1 MGIVTQ
7 PTRTEIQSEAA
18 WVIIEM
24 LKTLPARLAARV
36 QSDMKRIAK
45 AYSSG
50 VCSAIEANYALLDRQ
65 AAAREEDRMRKR
77 RPEPVVHT
85 SADEYLNM
93 RQAEDDEDYLPP
105 EDDSGTAPVMFFTK
119 SGELPVVIAPLATGQ
134 SVKDR
139 TFWLLADK
147 LPEIEQAAKKLGLRL
162 EILDN
167 SEDDL
172 VRWMMSEIAEGASYE
187 EKMTMRYAIDKSA
200 LRQTAKRFAPKMAQ
214 VRVYYPEADYTIIAT
229 AEMLSPDK
237 TPTGLPMAKLS
248 QAQSYWS
255 DERIRALDFQR
266 CDECGVRSHRKY
278 VYIVAKR
285 HADNYVQLGGSC
297 AAQLDLSQKLKA
309 MVKAVESFSALA
321 RQMLVEAGIMEPIGN
336 SGGMRLRVPVNISM
350 YAKLAD
356 FFCSKLGFVSS
367 KKSHEAA
374 DRGQNIPSTADRI
387 KILLYKAHESNSP
400 AAATKAAILNAY
412 NNPAGEAYIA
422 GLIQAAQ
429 AKADSLDA
437 DKAVSEFRHTAQMA
451 IYGGFGPGVLVWL
464 ISSVRDGGQESLQ
477 SIFGKAQSWGTITHM
492 RSYEDNFGIGYSDL
506 VPIAERGGWADVP
519 DMIHTLMDV
528 TNDDGEVTSTAAA
541 DAEIA
546 RIGKVDK
553 RGAPVN
559 RSSALEKAL
568 QRSLQGLWWIAN
580 RFEKVDQTY
589 GGMSYSA
596 NLVRLDDYAIIYI
609 TGKGLADV
617 KQGEVVRVLSASR
630 RNLNKGWFNNY
641 LKCRIPD
648 SMHLDR
654 ATLQVVDGVLPFASQ
669 STFTPRLAD
678 SEWRLGA
685 QLATLTMGY

>member
-1 MGIVTQ
+1 MTQ

-18 WVIIEM
+18 WVVIEM

-36 QSDMKRIAK
+36 QSDMKNIAK
-45 AYSSG
+45 AYHTNI
-50 VCSAIEANYALLDRQ
+50 CSAIEFNYAMLERQ
-65 AAAREEDRMRKR
+65 AAAREEDKMRKR

-105 EDDSGTAPVMFFTK
+105 EDDNGTAPVMFFTK
-119 SGELPVVIAPLATGQ
+119 SGELPVVLEPLATGQ

-139 TFWLLADK
+139 TFWLLAEK
-147 LPEIEQAAKKLGLRL
+147 LPQIEQAAKKLGLRL
-162 EILDN
+162 EILEN
-167 SEDDL
+167 SEEDL
-172 VRWMMSEIAEGASYE
+172 VRWMMSEIIEGSSYE
-187 EKMTMRYAIDKSA
+187 EKMKLRASVDKDAI
-200 LRQTAKRFAPKMAQ
+200 RQMARRFAPKMAQ
-214 VRVYYPEADYTIIAT
+214 VRVHYPEADYTIIAT

-278 VYIVAKR
+278 IYIVAKR

-297 AAQLDLSQKLKA
+297 ASQLDLSQKLKA
-309 MVKAVESFSALA
+309 MIKAVESFAALA
-321 RQMLVEAGIMEPIGN
+321 RQMLVEAGIMEPMGN
-336 SGGMRLRVPVNISM
+336 NGGMRLRAPMNISV
-350 YAKLAD
+350 YVKLTD

-374 DRGQNIPSTADRI
+374 DRGQLLPSTVDRI
-387 KILLYKAHESNSP
+387 KALLYKSHEPNSP
-400 AAATKAAILNAY
+400 ASATKAAILSAY
-412 NNPAGEAYIA
+412 SNPEGEAYIA
-422 GLIQAAQ
+422 NLIQAAQ

-477 SIFGKAQSWGTITHM
+477 SIFGKAQSWGTVTHM

-528 TNDDGEVTSTAAA
+528 TDDDGSVTSTTAA

-546 RIGKVDK
+546 RMGKLDK
-553 RGAPVN
+553 RNVPIN

-580 RFEKVDQTY
+580 RFEKYDQTY

-609 TGKGLADV
+609 TGKGLANV
-617 KQGEVVRVLSASR
+617 KQGEVVRVLSAAR
-630 RNLNKGWFNNY
+630 RNLSKGWFNNY
-641 LKCRIPD
+641 LKVRIPD

-654 ATLQVVDGVLPFASQ
+654 ATLQVVDGVLPFTSE
-669 STFTPRLAD
+669 SVFTPRLAPAD
-678 SEWRLGA
+678 WKLETR
-685 QLATLTMGY
+685 LATLTMGM

>member
-1 MGIVTQ
+1 MTQ
-7 PTRTEIQSEAA
+7 FDTDRQGEAA
-18 WVIIEM
+18 WVVIET
-24 LKTLPARLAARV
+24 LKRLPAKLAARV

-45 AYSSG
+45 PYMGQVLAMMELNDF
-50 VCSAIEANYALLDRQ
+50 ILANQ
-65 AAAREEDRMRKR
+65 KAAREEDTMRRR

-105 EDDSGTAPVMFFTK
+105 EDDNPSAPVMFFTK
-119 SGELPVVIAPLATGQ
+119 SGELPVVIEPLATGQ

-139 TFWLLADK
+139 TFWLLAEK
-147 LPEIEQAAKKLGLRL
+147 LPQIEQAAKKLGLRL
-162 EILDN
+162 EILEN
-167 SEDDL
+167 REEDL
-172 VRWMMSEIAEGASYE
+172 VRWMMSEIIEGSSYE
-187 EKMTMRYAIDKSA
+187 EKMRLRYSEDKDAI
-200 LRQTAKRFAPKMAQ
+200 RQMARRFAPKMAQ
-214 VRVYYPEADYTIIAT
+214 VRVHYPEADYTIIAT

-248 QAQSYWS
+248 QSQSYWS

-278 VYIVAKR
+278 VYVVAKR

-297 AAQLDLSQKLKA
+297 ASQLDLSQKLKA
-309 MVKAVESFSALA
+309 MIKAVESFAALA
-321 RQMLVEAGIMEPIGN
+321 RQMLVEAGIMEPMGN
-336 SGGMRLRVPVNISM
+336 NGGMRLRAPMNISV
-350 YAKLAD
+350 YVKLAD

-374 DRGQNIPSTADRI
+374 YEGQILPSTVDRI
-387 KILLYKAHESNSP
+387 RALLYKAHEPNSP
-400 AAATKAAILNAY
+400 ASATKAAILDAY

-422 GLIQAAQ
+422 NLIAAAQ

-437 DKAVSEFRHTAQMA
+437 DKAVSDFRHSAQMA

-464 ISSVRDGGQESLQ
+464 ISQVRGGGQESLQ
-477 SIFGKAQSWGTITHM
+477 SIFGKAQPWGTITNM
-492 RSYEDNFGIGYSDL
+492 RNYEDNFGIGYSDL
-506 VPIAERGGWADVP
+506 VPVAERGGWADVP
-519 DMIHTLMDV
+519 DMIHTMLDAV
-528 TNDDGEVTSTAAA
+528 NDNGEITSTAAA

-546 RIGKVDK
+546 RMGKFDK
-553 RGAPVN
+553 RNIPIN

-580 RFEKVDQTY
+580 RFEKINQTY
-589 GGMSYSA
+589 GGMEYNA

-609 TGKGLADV
+609 TGKGLANV

-630 RNLNKGWFNNY
+630 RNLSKGWFNNY
-641 LKCRIPD
+641 LKVRIPD

-654 ATLQVVDGVLPFASQ
+654 ATLQVVDGVLPFTSE
-669 STFTPRLAD
+669 SVFTPRLAAAD
-678 SEWRLGA
+678 WKLEAR
-685 QLATLTMGY
+685 LATLTMGM